1 MPDGAEDE
9 DIEESVGLQVDPSR
23 VLVQSPGAGPGR
35 VLSFAPPA
43 QEGDDDA
50 ENPTQE
56 TTVEISEGFEQTVA
70 TADAVDVAAPEGSD
84 VETMTLP
91 VEAEIEAA
99 EEPVGETEVAAD
111 RQVQIQVGTPTH
123 SDSSLTEDLASA
135 AGFTMGLRGD
145 NNGQTTTVQLAAP
158 VDATDEGR
166 ATTESALMKMIS
178 IPVVFPDEPI
188 GPGAVWS
195 VDSRVTGEA
204 TLLQTTTY
212 TLNEVSGDQLDLEV
226 SVTQRPAL
234 GALSLEG
241 QDGVAEDEAGTLNV
255 LNSNTN
261 SQGSLTVDLNQPLP
275 TAGRVSYT
283 TRVVYGG
290 EDSDVRVLQDST
302 SVLDFG

>member
-1 MPDGAEDE
+1 MPDGSEND

-23 VLVQSPGAGPGR
+23 VMVQSTGAGPGR
-35 VLSFAPPA
+35 VLSFAPPTE
-43 QEGDDDA
+43 EGDA
-50 ENPTQE
+50 EIPGQE
-56 TTVEISEGFEQTVA
+56 TTVEVSEGFDQTVA
-70 TADAVDVAAPEGSD
+70 TADVVDVAAPEGGE

-91 VEAEIEAA
+91 VEAEIEPA
-99 EEPVGETEVAAD
+99 EEPEGENEVPAD
-111 RQVQIQVGTPTH
+111 REVQIRVGTPSH
-123 SDSSLTEDLASA
+123 SDSSLNEDLAGT
-135 AGFTMGLRGD
+135 AGFLMGLRGN
-145 NNGQTTTVQLAAP
+145 NNGQTTTVHLAAP
-158 VDATDEGR
+158 VDASDEGR
-166 ATTESALMKMIS
+166 AATESALMKMIS
-178 IPVVFPDEPI
+178 VPVVFPDEAI

-212 TLNEVSGDQLDLEV
+212 TLNEIAGDQLDLDV

-241 QDGVAEDEAGTLNV
+241 QSGVPEDETGTLNV
-255 LNSNTN
+255 LNSNTT

-275 TAGRVSYT
+275 TAGRISYT